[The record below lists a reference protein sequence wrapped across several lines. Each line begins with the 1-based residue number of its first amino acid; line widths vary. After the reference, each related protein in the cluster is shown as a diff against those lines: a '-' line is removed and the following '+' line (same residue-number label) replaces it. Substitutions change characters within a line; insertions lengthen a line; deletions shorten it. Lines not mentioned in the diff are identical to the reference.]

1 MSPPVRRRSIPRYP
15 LAWVFLL
22 GVLTEEAR
30 QQERPVAGGSKTC
43 RACSAQV
50 PQVPG
55 TDRDGMK
62 DSGMCARAG
71 QTVSRP
77 YLP

>member
-1 MSPPVRRRSIPRYP
+1 MSPPVRSRSIPRYP

-22 GVLTEEAR
+22 GILTEEAR

-50 PQVPG
+50 PQVPE
-55 TDRDGMK
+55 TDWDGMK
-62 DSGMCARAG
+62 DSGLFARAG
-71 QTVSRP
+71 QTGNRP
-77 YLP
+77 CLP